1 MLKLQIDSTITFMR
15 ELWPEWTNG
24 AEIVLY
30 SQEFAKYD
38 EEGVLGLLKEAAK
51 KNDYLRPSKKTIFAG
66 LRKLRKQGFDSMPLV
81 PVYAL
86 RSDGKNVTCF
96 HKANDHE
103 HAKVKMRNWMLQCYD
118 LGRDC
123 LPDLFDFYVG
133 EENYHAFTAARRE
146 NRRTRA

>member
-38 EEGVLGLLKEAAK
+38 EDGVLDLLKEAAK
-51 KNDYLRPSKKTIFAG
+51 VNDYLRPSKKIIFAG
-66 LRKLRKQGFDSMPLV
+66 LKKLRKAGYETMSII

-86 RSDGKNVTCF
+86 REDGKNITC
-96 HKANDHE
+96 HHRANDHE
-103 HAKVKMRNWMLQCYD
+103 HARTKMRNWMLHWYD
-118 LGRDC
+118 LGQDC
-123 LPDLFDFYVG
+123 DPNQFTFYIS
-133 EENYHAFTAARRE
+133 EENYYAFTAARR
-146 NRRTRA
+146 RAG